1 MMKQVSLTN
10 IEQVLEEDFG
20 DYLALRHLINNPV
33 KRNKVKTTK
42 IHRFPVSMYLY
53 SVS

>member
-1 MMKQVSLTN
+1 MMKPVSLSN
-10 IEQVLEEDFG
+10 IEQALEEDFG
-20 DYLALRHLINNPV
+20 DYLALRHLINNPA

-42 IHRFPVSMYLY
+42 IHRFPVSQHLH